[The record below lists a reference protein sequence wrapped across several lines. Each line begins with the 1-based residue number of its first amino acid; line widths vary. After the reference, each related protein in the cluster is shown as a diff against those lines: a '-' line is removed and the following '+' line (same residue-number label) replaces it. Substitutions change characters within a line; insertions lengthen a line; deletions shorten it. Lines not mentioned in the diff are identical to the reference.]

1 MKLAVTGLLFLA
13 LLSCNERKPPSV
25 SFQEIQTKLQ
35 RGDTGAVISESE
47 RQFQRWRTNAEWS
60 WRFRIL
66 EAEALTSKGQSREA
80 LELLDK
86 DFPSKL
92 SQTPVG
98 VRRRMIQGFANCFLP
113 NFPEAER
120 LLTEAAELAK
130 DRAPELEG
138 EIALRRGTLAFLQN
152 DLDQAEALFRS
163 AQTAARQ
170 LGQPL
175 LEANALGSLGLIETR
190 RQHYDRA
197 IDLYNSALKFSRS
210 LHARISEAKLL
221 GNLGWNYLRLGD
233 YENADSLLQQAED
246 LSGELDLYK
255 DQVIW
260 LINLGELNTIL
271 SSYPL
276 AETYYSRALQTAN
289 KIQNNSLTAQ
299 ALNNLAII
307 SLLNGKLDQAE
318 KCNREALKI
327 RHESGDRL
335 SELYS
340 LVTDARISA
349 AQHRFAVAETGLRN
363 VIQKNNDPS
372 LAWETHAELASLYV
386 SENRPL
392 LAETEFR
399 KSLELLHDA
408 RNSILQDE
416 YRLPFL
422 TSAAKVYTQ
431 YIDLLISQNRIREA
445 LQIADFSRARTLLD
459 SLEITVPVHQ
469 DINPQQIARQ
479 AGAVVL
485 SYWLGP
491 KRSYLWVVTPNRTEI
506 FYLSPAKDIDAA
518 VNTYARVLTGPRD
531 VLLYD
536 NSSGQALYKMLV
548 EPAQRL
554 ISPGSK
560 VLVIPHGSLNRLN
573 FETLI
578 VPGENPHYWIEDAL
592 IANANSMALL
602 ERTNKSTPQMKKG
615 LLLIGNPVE
624 LGDEFPSLAGAEK
637 EIESIRRNFP
647 TEDQTLITGP
657 EATPGAYIRS
667 RPGEYR
673 LIHFVA
679 HGTASRTR
687 PLDSALILSRN
698 GDLYKLY
705 ARDIMH
711 ERLNADLVTIASCY
725 GSGTK
730 VYFGEGLVGLSWAFL
745 RAGARHVIA
754 AQWEANDTSTP
765 LLMNMLYSEIK
776 EGADPI
782 VALHNAKL
790 KLLHAKGV
798 FREPFYWAPFQVYV
812 RS

>member
-1 MKLAVTGLLFLA
+1 MKLAVTVLLFLA
-13 LLSCNERKPPSV
+13 LLTCNERDPLSV
-25 SFQEIQTKLQ
+25 SFEQLQAKLQ
-35 RGDTGAVISESE
+35 RGESSAVVDESE

-98 VRRRMIQGFANCFLP
+98 IRRRMIQGFANCFLP

-163 AQTAARQ
+163 AQSAAHQ
-170 LGQPL
+170 LGQSF
-175 LEANALGSLGLIETR
+175 LEANALGSMGLIETR

-197 IDLYNSALKFSRS
+197 IDLYNSSLKLSRS
-210 LHARISEAKLL
+210 LQARTSEAKTL

-233 YENADSLLQQAED
+233 YENANSALQQAEA
-246 LSGELDLYK
+246 LSGELGLYK
-255 DQVIW
+255 DQVIR
-260 LINLGELNTIL
+260 LLNLGRLSTIL
-271 SSYPL
+271 SNYAL
-276 AETYYSRALQTAN
+276 ADSYYSRALQAAN
-289 KIQNNSLTAQ
+289 KLHNKSLTGQ

-318 KCNREALKI
+318 KYNREALKI
-327 RHESGDRL
+327 RHENGDRL

-340 LVTDARISA
+340 RLTDARIAA
-349 AQHRFAVAETGLRN
+349 AQHHFVVADTYLLKK
-363 VIQKNNDPS
+363 IKKTHDPA
-372 LAWETHAELASLYV
+372 LAWDTHAELASLYV
-386 SENRPL
+386 SENRL
-392 LAETEFR
+392 SLAEGEFR
-399 KSLELLHDA
+399 KSLGMLDQA
-408 RNSILQDE
+408 RQAILEDE

-422 TSAAKVYTQ
+422 TSAGDVYTQ
-431 YIDLLISQNRIREA
+431 YIELLVSQKKIREA
-445 LQIADFSRARTLLD
+445 LQVADLSRARTLLD
-459 SLEITVPVHQ
+459 GLEASVPVHPK
-469 DINPQQIARQ
+469 IIPEQIARQ
-479 AGAVVL
+479 TGAVVF

-491 KRSYLWVVTPNRTEI
+491 QRSYLWVITSKQVEM
-506 FYLSPAKDIDAA
+506 FYLLPAKDIDAA
-518 VNTYARVLTGPRD
+518 VNAYARVLAGPHD
-531 VLLYD
+531 VLLD
-536 NSSGQALYKMLV
+536 NNSHGQALYRILV

-615 LLLIGNPVE
+615 LLLIGNPVA